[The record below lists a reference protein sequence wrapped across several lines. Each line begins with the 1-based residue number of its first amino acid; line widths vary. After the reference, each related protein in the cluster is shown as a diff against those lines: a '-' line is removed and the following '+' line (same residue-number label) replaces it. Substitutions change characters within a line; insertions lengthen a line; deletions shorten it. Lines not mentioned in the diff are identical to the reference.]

1 MDTTADP
8 QGDSDLPRKREDG
21 KKRKRKI
28 VTRALGWLTLQALGG
43 LIRRWI
49 EGM

>member
-1 MDTTADP
+1 MDTTTDP
-8 QGDSDLPRKREDG
+8 EKDPHPAPKPGTG
-21 KKRKRKI
+21 KKRKRKL
-28 VTRALGWLTLQALGG
+28 VTHALGWLTLQALGG